1 MEQNTDLQLEKD
13 FLCLDGYRLG
23 INKPF
28 KNIFLLYIFVPFLL
42 QATNDIDFV
51 KSWLAKVEDDDEYCM
66 EECRQLSR
74 IVSLH
79 IMCNT
84 NMDMLTNASQ
94 WTDVTVIYTCI
105 SIMLYITNCKDSLLG
120 YTKMEKI
127 NVCCA
132 LLQELF
138 CFVLLSQSIII
149 YTLDSL
155 ICFLIAK
162 NLYINNKKF
171 FVQFSV
177 FLKQKIERYTFNF
190 H

>member
-1 MEQNTDLQLEKD
+1 
-13 FLCLDGYRLG
+13 
-23 INKPF
+23 
-28 KNIFLLYIFVPFLL
+28 
-42 QATNDIDFV
+42 
-51 KSWLAKVEDDDEYCM
+51 
-66 EECRQLSR
+66 
-74 IVSLH
+74 
-79 IMCNT
+79 MCNT